1 MLTQVKDREVEWTT
15 WEPEL
20 HATLMFVIKGDEVL
34 LIEKLTGIIPS
45 IHCHVY
51 VAHEYSGEPTATR
64 EANPFWCEKKNI
76 PYEKMWADDAYWL
89 PQMLDSQ
96 QFNGR
101 FIFEKEEI
109 LWSDVQFGDSGHSLW
124 RNYSV
129 RS

>member
-1 MLTQVKDREVEWTT
+1 MSD
-15 WEPEL
+15 
-20 HATLMFVIKGDEVL
+20 
-34 LIEKLTGIIPS
+34 IPS